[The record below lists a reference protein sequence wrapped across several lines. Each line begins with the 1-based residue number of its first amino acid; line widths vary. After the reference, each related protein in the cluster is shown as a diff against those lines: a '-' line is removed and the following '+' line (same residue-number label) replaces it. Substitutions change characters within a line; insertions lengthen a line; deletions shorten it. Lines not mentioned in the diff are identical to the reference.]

1 MQKVACKAVGF
12 YSERKSAPG
21 KIVWNY
27 TKNRPHVSVSSSSTI
42 RAHRAV
48 DSAPTTA
55 RFQPLFQT
63 PSEASLKGFGLFK
76 KRFGVY
82 GKRIRAFRENVS
94 AFLKL
99 CQRSA
104 FASSFL
110 TFLSRS
116 EAKMKL
122 FSFSLVAENTSS
134 LLPSH
139 SLCP

>member
-94 AFLKL
+94 AFL
-99 CQRSA
+99 
-104 FASSFL
+104 
-110 TFLSRS
+110 
-116 EAKMKL
+116 
-122 FSFSLVAENTSS
+122 
-134 LLPSH
+134 
-139 SLCP
+139 